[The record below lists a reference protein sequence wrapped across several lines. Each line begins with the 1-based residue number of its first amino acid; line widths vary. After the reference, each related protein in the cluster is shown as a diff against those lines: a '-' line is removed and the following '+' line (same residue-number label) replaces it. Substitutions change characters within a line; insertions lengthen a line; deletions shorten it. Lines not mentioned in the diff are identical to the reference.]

1 MAKNL
6 KIEVKGTE
14 INALDQ
20 SGEKYISLTDM
31 LAVSL
36 DRQSVKRI
44 QTT

>member
-14 INALDQ
+14 ITVLDQ

-31 LAVSL
+31 LAVMP
-36 DRQSVKRI
+36 K
-44 QTT
+44 QTRSNIKEH

>member
-14 INALDQ
+14 ITVLDQ